1 MRKLTTRKV
10 ATLKEP
16 GLYGDGGCLYLAVGE
31 GNAKSWVLRT
41 MVHGKRRDYGL
52 GSASLVT
59 LAEARELALTLR
71 KVARQGGDPAQHL
84 KKESPTFEEATRSV
98 HGKLVPTF
106 SSKGHGE
113 RWIAS
118 MEHYVFPKLGK
129 RPIEQIQRPEVLEV
143 LTEIWVSKHDTATR
157 IKQRISVVFD
167 WAKHAGHYSAENPV
181 NGIQRA
187 LPTIRRRAEHMPA
200 LEWRKMPAFMTEL
213 AKREGTSARCLE
225 FIIHTLARSGEAR
238 LARWSEIHDIVWL
251 VPPERMKGKTM
262 HRVPLSS
269 GALAAVR
276 KMEGVGHKL
285 IFPSSHAGHT
295 EEKPLSDTVFKALMA
310 RMGYHE
316 ITTHGF
322 RSTFR
327 DWCSE
332 YAKAEREV
340 AEAALAHA
348 YGDKVER
355 AYARSDVFERR
366 GDLMVKW
373 SRFLAGEEGE
383 DAKLAR

>member
-1 MRKLTTRKV
+1 MVKLTARKV

-16 GLYGDGGCLYLAVGE
+16 GLYGDGGCLYLSVGE

-41 MVHGKRRDYGL
+41 TVHGKRRDYGL
-52 GSASLVT
+52 GSASLVS
-59 LAEARELALTLR
+59 LAEARELALELR
-71 KVARQGGDPAQHL
+71 KVARQGGDPAQFL
-84 KKESPTFEEATRSV
+84 KKESLTFEEATRRV
-98 HGKLVPTF
+98 HEQVVKTYK
-106 SSKGHGE
+106 SKGHGE

-118 MEHYVFPKLGK
+118 MEHYAFPKLGK
-129 RPIEQIQRPEVLEV
+129 RPIDQIQSSEVLEV
-143 LTEIWVSKHDTATR
+143 LTEIWVSKHDTAKR
-157 IKQRISVVFD
+157 IKQRISSVFD
-167 WAKHAGHYSAENPV
+167 WAKHAGHYSGENPV
-181 NGIQRA
+181 VGIQRA
-187 LPTIRRRAEHMPA
+187 LPTIKHQAEHMAA
-200 LEWRKMPAFMTEL
+200 LEWRKMPDFMAEL

-225 FIIHTLARSGEAR
+225 FIIHTLARSSEAR
-238 LARWSEIHDIVWL
+238 LACWGEIIDIVWF
-251 VPPERMKGKTM
+251 VPAERMKRNTL

-276 KMEGVGHKL
+276 KMEGVGQKL
-285 IFPSSHAGHT
+285 IFPSSHAGHA
-295 EEKPLSDTVFKALMA
+295 EEKPLSDTVFKALMG
-310 RMGYHE
+310 RMGYHG

-340 AEAALAHA
+340 AEAALSHA

-355 AYARSDVFERR
+355 AYARSDMFERR

-373 SRFLAGEEGE
+373 SRFLAGEEGKVV
-383 DAKLAR
+383 KLAR